1 MSIPTTL
8 RRFSGFP
15 PGETFSMRVPDT
27 FFSELLTLIDD
38 LAELKLTLHCF
49 RVLQRQS
56 GKYHSVRRAEL
67 FADEALLRSLADNP
81 NEAANLLD
89 SALARALARGTLLT
103 LTYSNANGEAQAIF
117 LNTERGREAV
127 AAFNAGQWQPGD
139 SETLLAMANGHPNIF
154 VLYEQFAGPLTP
166 LVADK
171 LRDTEKTYPME
182 WIEAAIEQAATR
194 RIRHWNYVE
203 AVLNQW
209 KTKGPPDG
217 LVRADSTRDR
227 SETLRAYGEFYTD

>member
-27 FFSELLTLIDD
+27 FFGELLTLIDD

-49 RVLQRQS
+49 WVLQQRS
-56 GKYHSVRRAEL
+56 GKYHYVRRGEL
-67 FADEALLRSLADNP
+67 FTDDVLLRSLADNP
-81 NEAANLLD
+81 DEAAHLLD
-89 SALARALARGTLLT
+89 SALARAIARGTLLNLAWAT
-103 LTYSNANGEAQAIF
+103 SGGDEQAFF

-127 AAFNAGQWQPGD
+127 AAFSAGRWQPGD
-139 SETLLAMANGHPNIF
+139 SEALLAMADGRPNIF
-154 VLYEQFAGPLTP
+154 VRYEQFAGPLTP
-166 LVADK
+166 LIADK

-182 WIEAAIEQAATR
+182 WIEAAIEHATVR
-194 RIRHWNYVE
+194 NVRNWNYVE
-203 AVLNQW
+203 AVLSQW

-217 LVRADSTRDR
+217 LVRADTSRDR
-227 SETLRAYGEFYTD
+227 SETLRAYGQFYTD